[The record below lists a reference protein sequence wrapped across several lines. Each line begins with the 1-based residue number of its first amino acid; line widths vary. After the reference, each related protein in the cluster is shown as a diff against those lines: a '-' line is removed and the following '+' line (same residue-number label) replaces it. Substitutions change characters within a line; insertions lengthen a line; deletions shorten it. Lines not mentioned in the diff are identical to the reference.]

1 MCFIHKTQIITANFL
16 DYCPKIDV
24 TISVLLKKGDMKMK
38 KIKTVVAGLIA
49 ATVIFA
55 CSVTC
60 FADANPWRIG
70 DCNGDG
76 YVNVADLVTLKTYL
90 KNNYGKYKS
99 TMDVNGDGR
108 VDDLDYDMLYRMLI
122 RG

>member
-1 MCFIHKTQIITANFL
+1 MHIGDRTITAIFI
-16 DYCPKIDV
+16 DYCPKLGA

-38 KIKTVVAGLIA
+38 KIKTVVAGLVA

-90 KNNYGKYKS
+90 KNNYGKYRS

-108 VDDLDYDMLYRMLI
+108 VDDLDYDMLYRMLL